1 MTLTQ
6 SHLNGFDEIHE
17 MISANLQTLTNQL
30 NELLHAYQQLRH
42 ENVSLRMELIK
53 LKKTHDLL
61 KGKNQQA
68 IFKIKHVVSQLRE
81 EIHER
86 IV

>member
-1 MTLTQ
+1 MVI
-6 SHLNGFDEIHE
+6 NDVIHQ
-17 MISANLQTLTNQL
+17 MISTNLQTLTHQL

-42 ENVSLRMELIK
+42 ENLSLRADLIH
-53 LKKTHDLL
+53 LKKAHDVLMD
-61 KGKNQQA
+61 KNQQA
-68 IFKIKHVVSQLRE
+68 IFRIKHVVSQLRE

>member
-1 MTLTQ
+1 
-6 SHLNGFDEIHE
+6 
-17 MISANLQTLTNQL
+17 MISANLQSLTHQL

-42 ENVSLRMELIK
+42 ENFSLRMELIN

-61 KGKNQQA
+61 MDKNQQA
-68 IFKIKHVVSQLRE
+68 VFKIKHVVSQLRE